1 MTNRKT
7 EKKRVARKTK
17 PLSKKKPLRKATS
30 LSKKKRVVRKT
41 KPLSKKKKVLGGQE
55 TNKIVLETKEQFK
68 AIQRAKETYGMTP
81 LIWASKNGHESIVN
95 DLLRAG
101 VNVNAR
107 DNYDNTALIWASNM
121 GHEEIVK
128 ALLKKGADVN
138 AQDNTKMTALM
149 WASNMGHEEIV
160 NDLLQA
166 GADVNAK
173 DERERTALMYT
184 YKKNIA
190 EDLLKKDMK
199 TIKKDMKTIN
209 MKDYENMTALMIASL
224 RNDNK
229 MVEVLLEKGA
239 DVNVENKMGRTA
251 LDLAAVNGHTNVL
264 KRLLS
269 SVNEI
274 KPIENAIRLVNE
286 LFEKTKDHEK
296 TEVHENIIKILK
308 DKKTELN
315 ELNE

>member
-121 GHEEIVK
+121 GHEEIV
-128 ALLKKGADVN
+128 
-138 AQDNTKMTALM
+138 
-149 WASNMGHEEIV
+149 

-166 GADVNAK
+166 GADVNAQ
-173 DERERTALMYT
+173 DELGRTALMYT

-190 EDLLKKDMK
+190 EDLLKKD
-199 TIKKDMKTIN
+199 IKTIN

-224 RNDNK
+224 RNNNK
-229 MVEVLLEKGA
+229 MVEVLLVKGA
-239 DVNVENKMGRTA
+239 DVNVVNKMGRTA

-264 KRLLS
+264 ENLLS

-274 KPIENAIRLVNE
+274 KPIENAITLVNE
-286 LFEKTKDHEK
+286 LFIK
-296 TEVHENIIKILK
+296 TEDHNNIKMKLEVK
-308 DKKTELN
+308 LNELN
-315 ELNE
+315 ELNI

>member
-41 KPLSKKKKVLGGQE
+41 KPLSKQKKVLGGQE
-55 TNKIVLETKEQFK
+55 KNTIVIKTKEQFK
-68 AIQRAKETYGMTP
+68 DIQRDKETYGRTP

-107 DNYDNTALIWASNM
+107 DNYDNTALIWASTN
-121 GHEEIVK
+121 GHEKIVK
-128 ALLKKGADVN
+128 ALLEKGADVN
-138 AQDNTKMTALM
+138 ACDNTKMTALM

-166 GADVNAK
+166 GANVNAK
-173 DERERTALMYT
+173 DERGRTALMYT

-190 EDLLKKDMK
+190 EDLLKTHME
-199 TIKKDMKTIN
+199 TIN
-209 MKDYENMTALMIASL
+209 MEDDENMTALMIASL
-224 RNDNK
+224 RDDNK
-229 MVEVLLEKGA
+229 MVKVLLEKGA
-239 DVNVENKMGRTA
+239 NVNVENKMHKTA

-264 KRLLS
+264 ENLLS

-286 LFEKTKDHEK
+286 LFIKTQDH
-296 TEVHENIIKILK
+296 NIIKMKLE
-308 DKKTELN
+308 DKLN